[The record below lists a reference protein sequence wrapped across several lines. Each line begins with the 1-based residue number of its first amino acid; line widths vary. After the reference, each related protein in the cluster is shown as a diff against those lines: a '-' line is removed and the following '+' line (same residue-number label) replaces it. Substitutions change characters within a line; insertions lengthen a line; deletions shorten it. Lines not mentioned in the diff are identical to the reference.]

1 MRISVVLPDD
11 LTQAL
16 EARRREEHLPISV
29 IVRNA
34 LRAHLTDW
42 QRRAAGDAL
51 MQSALANPLDSQ
63 QVRAALQELEEGRA
77 RSDRI

>member
-11 LTQAL
+11 LSQAL
-16 EARRREEHLPISV
+16 QARQREEHIPVSV

-34 LRAHLTDW
+34 LRSHLTKW

-51 MQSALANPLDSQ
+51 TRSALANPLDSH
-63 QVRAALQELEEGRA
+63 QVRAALQELEDGRA
-77 RSDRI
+77 SSDRI